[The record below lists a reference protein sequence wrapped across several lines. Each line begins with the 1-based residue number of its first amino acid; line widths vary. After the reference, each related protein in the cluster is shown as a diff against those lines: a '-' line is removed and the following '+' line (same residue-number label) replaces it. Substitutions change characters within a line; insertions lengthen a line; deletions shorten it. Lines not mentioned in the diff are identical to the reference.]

1 MGEFNSDDH
10 YIYYCGQEYLRRNG
24 VTLIVNKRVRNTLH
38 RCNLKNNRMILVHLQ
53 GKAFDI
59 TVIQVYAQLTYVEDT
74 EVGWFHEGLQNLLE
88 PTPKKKKKRCPFHH
102 RGLECK
108 SRKSR
113 DTWSNRKF
121 WLWVQTEVGQRLRFA
136 KIKCTGQS
144 KHPLPTTKEKTLPM
158 YITRWSI
165 PKLY

>member
-1 MGEFNSDDH
+1 MVKQEMARVNIDILGIGELKWMRMGEFNSDDH

-88 PTPKKKKKRCPFHH
+88 PTPKKQ
-102 RGLECK
+102 
-108 SRKSR
+108 R
-113 DTWSNRKF
+113 DVLFIIEDWNANVGSKEIPGVTGKF
-121 WLWVQTEVGQRLRFA
+121 DLGVKNEVRQWLTEF
-136 KIKCTGQS
+136 C
-144 KHPLPTTKEKTLPM
+144 
-158 YITRWSI
+158 
-165 PKLY
+165 